1 MISDED
7 SVLTDLEDEL
17 EDDEE
22 EYSTTQKKKRGR
34 GTYKLRNALRPPR
47 ATTYTAQA
55 LYEQIHN
62 GDIELDPEY
71 QRGVVWHRD
80 KQVKLIDSILRN
92 FYIPPIIFAYECDDD
107 GTEKRT
113 CIDGKQRLTSI
124 HLFMEGII
132 PHKDS
137 YTGEQLWYKDNGGGK
152 TKKTILP
159 DKYRTIF
166 ANKQIVCVEYQELRD
181 KDERDIFS
189 RVQLGMALTAAEKMN
204 VISTP
209 RADFIRLLLSRFLT
223 EKSLGNPEIPWAH
236 ARGTDFKCFALSVY
250 CISKPAQT
258 TFSGTVQLENWLAE
272 TKGDSARGGKSSGKK
287 DDDDW
292 DQRQGVPL
300 AEPFKKKV
308 IETFEVV
315 CQLANDKK
323 YNQAFRSCPAADK
336 ISPVEM
342 VAIPV
347 LVYHVYV
354 SPPSS
359 SPARGDN
366 RVTLQR
372 LCDLILILRAYLH
385 KNHKDVRLNSR
396 VGKDMLEFCIK
407 ASKDPNQFFQ
417 ENSGLL
423 SWKGLKTTASRI
435 STKRKKAPTREDPDA
450 DEYEEAP
457 IRTTTRSRAMQGARK
472 STGGRPPSTR
482 SAAAAASSSVTDPA
496 RDSPPNPQMLPSP
509 GPNSTPINPAFP
521 SISQAGIKRE
531 SDPPGTVP
539 SQTQQTFSPTGMTQ
553 WDLLQQNALLTQVMN
568 QQMQQMDPA
577 MVANMMSRIGQQS
590 QYPYPISQPPGGGQG
605 PT

>member
-1 MISDED
+1 MLSDSE
-7 SVLTDLEDEL
+7 SVLTDIDEDEL

-22 EYSTTQKKKRGR
+22 EYSTTQKKKRGGR
-34 GTYKLRNALRPPR
+34 GTYKLKNALKPPR

-223 EKSLGNPEIPWAH
+223 DKSLGNPEIPWAH

-250 CISKPAQT
+250 CISKPTQT

-323 YNQAFRSCPAADK
+323 QVQFQFHDR
-336 ISPVEM
+336 M
-342 VAIPV
+342 
-347 LVYHVYV
+347 
-354 SPPSS
+354 
-359 SPARGDN
+359 
-366 RVTLQR
+366 
-372 LCDLILILRAYLH
+372 LIL
-385 KNHKDVRLNSR
+385 
-396 VGKDMLEFCIK
+396 
-407 ASKDPNQFFQ
+407 
-417 ENSGLL
+417 
-423 SWKGLKTTASRI
+423 TA
-435 STKRKKAPTREDPDA
+435 
-450 DEYEEAP
+450 
-457 IRTTTRSRAMQGARK
+457 
-472 STGGRPPSTR
+472 
-482 SAAAAASSSVTDPA
+482 V
-496 RDSPPNPQMLPSP
+496 
-509 GPNSTPINPAFP
+509 
-521 SISQAGIKRE
+521 SQ
-531 SDPPGTVP
+531 V
-539 SQTQQTFSPTGMTQ
+539 
-553 WDLLQQNALLTQVMN
+553 
-568 QQMQQMDPA
+568 
-577 MVANMMSRIGQQS
+577 
-590 QYPYPISQPPGGGQG
+590 
-605 PT
+605 